1 MSGINGDKAR
11 FHRDRKKKIA
21 KRKRVRELLHPFTIT
36 RPNFRAE
43 SALQLP
49 AHSIFCSR
57 TQIGDQLRIACYEA
71 REALKGNGNGRTD
84 LDSVPLDFGP
94 STLHG
99 RDFQVAQQK

>member
-1 MSGINGDKAR
+1 VV
-11 FHRDRKKKIA
+11 
-21 KRKRVRELLHPFTIT
+21 RVRELLHPFTIT

-71 REALKGNGNGRTD
+71 REPLQGNGNGNGRTD
-84 LDSVPLDFGP
+84 LDSVPLDFRP
-94 STLHG
+94 STLYG
-99 RDFQVAQQK
+99 RDFQIAQQGSTLDSRHPTLP